1 MGNIA
6 RFAAVNTK
14 IKTIETEFL
23 TKKDFRNLLE
33 QKNISDIARYLKSNT
48 AYNEVLESVDVGQ
61 VHRGYLESLVKHRM
75 LSNIDRIIHYFSG
88 EYKRFLNTLYAKYE
102 IDELKAIARAVY
114 NEADIKPFRNSV
126 FIGKYSKVDEEQ
138 VFNARYIRDIITAF
152 EGTAFYRYLQPLL
165 DNNVKESP
173 FRFEMVLDASYY
185 EILSREWRRLDKQDT
200 EVLEKAQG
208 IIADLLNIQWI
219 YRGIKFYK
227 LTPEEL
233 LNYTIHL
240 GYRLSKE
247 FLKDLCYSKSLDDF
261 YALAAETRYS
271 FLFKNDKT
279 TDIYMERRLERYIYY
294 ELKSIER
301 NNQMTI
307 ITSFNYINFLEKEV
321 RDIISVIELVRYNV
335 PAEEAAKYLIIDLDE
350 GA

>member
-1 MGNIA
+1 MSNLA

-33 QKNISDIARYLKSNT
+33 QKSIADIAKYLKSNT
-48 AYNEVLESVDVGQ
+48 AYKEVLENVDVSQ
-61 VHRGYLESLVKHRM
+61 LHRGHLESLVKQRM
-75 LSNIDRIIHYFSG
+75 LLNIDRIIHYFSG
-88 EYKRFLNTLYAKYE
+88 QYKSFINTLYAKYE
-102 IDELKAIARAVY
+102 IDELKGVARAVY
-114 NEADIKPFRNSV
+114 NGMDTKSYRNDV

-138 VFNARYIRDIITAF
+138 VFNAKYIRDIISAF
-152 EGTAFYRYLQPLL
+152 EGTAFYRYLEPLL
-165 DNNVKESP
+165 DNNVHESP

-185 EILSREWRRLDKQDT
+185 EILSKEWRGLDKQDV

-227 LTPEEL
+227 LSPEEL

-240 GYRLSKE
+240 GHRLSKE
-247 FLKDLCYSKSLDDF
+247 FLKDLCYSKSLDEF
-261 YALAAETRYS
+261 YAMAAETRYS
-271 FLFKNDKT
+271 FLFKKDET
-279 TDIYMERRLERYIYY
+279 TDIFMERRLERHIYF
-294 ELKSIER
+294 ELRSVER
-301 NNQMTI
+301 NNPMTI
-307 ITSFNYINFLEKEV
+307 ITVFNYIYFLEMEI
-321 RDIISVIELVRYNV
+321 RDIISVIELVRYGV
-335 PAEEAAKYLIIDLDE
+335 SSEEAQKYLIIDLSE